1 MPQAGGGLNNRKL
14 FLTDLEAG
22 SPGSRCQQ
30 GQCLVKACRQ
40 EPSFFQHRHRGREG
54 QGGSKREGGKKGK
67 REISSSFYIGASQV
81 ALVVKNPSAS
91 VRDAGD
97 ARDVGSIPG
106 SGRPPGEANGNP
118 LQYSCLENPM
128 DRGTWWATIHGVRE
142 SDMTRYTQ
150 NIYKTTN
157 PI

>member
-1 MPQAGGGLNNRKL
+1 M
-14 FLTDLEAG
+14 
-22 SPGSRCQQ
+22 
-30 GQCLVKACRQ
+30 KACRQ

-118 LQYSCLENPM
+118 LQYSCLKIQWTEEPGGLQSM
-128 DRGTWWATIHGVRE
+128 GSE
-142 SDMTRYTQ
+142 SQR
-150 NIYKTTN
+150 
-157 PI
+157 